1 MNNTSINLNIFE
13 YINSNMDNTPLILT
27 GPPGCGKSEW
37 IQEYAKKTD
46 RELLVCPCRKDR
58 TLREGRQK
66 LHIWARRA
74 GAAILWLEGAD
85 DLTPEAQAFLR
96 RILETH
102 AHEVLFILECRDS
115 GKLQEPIRSRCRIK
129 RISKPEWSDLESQ
142 MKTSSEYV
150 NQTREYLSSND
161 YSFRRIKQIE
171 FLQTEYPEI
180 WEQVYNTRMQ
190 EKSLSSSATDVNVPS
205 YIENAY
211 NPEIVLEP
219 FIHTCIKDYGICL
232 DNAGSLWALLAHAL
246 YKARTVTN
254 VERETNE

>member
-1 MNNTSINLNIFE
+1 
-13 YINSNMDNTPLILT
+13 MDNTPLILT

-37 IQEYAKKTD
+37 IQKFAEKTN

-115 GKLQEPIRSRCRIK
+115 GKLQEPIRSRCKIQRIH
-129 RISKPEWSDLESQ
+129 KPVWSNLESQ
-142 MKTSSEYV
+142 FETTPEMKK
-150 NQTREYLSSND
+150 QAREYLSSND
-161 YSFRRIKQIE
+161 FSFRRVQQIQ

-180 WEQVYNTRMQ
+180 WENVYNTRMK
-190 EKSLSSSATDVNVPS
+190 EKAIGSTATDIDIPL

-211 NPEIVLEP
+211 NPEIILEP
-219 FIHTCIKDYGICL
+219 FITTSIKRYGVCL
-232 DNAGSLWALLAHAL
+232 DNAGSLWALLSNAL
-246 YKARTVTN
+246 YTARTVTN
-254 VERETNE
+254 DERETNE

>member
-1 MNNTSINLNIFE
+1 
-13 YINSNMDNTPLILT
+13 MDNTPLILT
-27 GPPGCGKSEW
+27 GPPGCGKSIW
-37 IQEYAKKTD
+37 IQEYAEKTN

-74 GAAILWLEGAD
+74 GSAILWLEGAD

-115 GKLQEPIRSRCRIK
+115 GKLQEPIRSRCRIQ
-129 RISKPEWSDLESQ
+129 RIHKPSWNQLESSFEKTPE
-142 MKTSSEYV
+142 MKK
-150 NQTREYLSSND
+150 QAREYLCSND
-161 YSFRRIKQIE
+161 FSFRRVQQIQ

-180 WEQVYNTRMQ
+180 WKQVYETRMK
-190 EKSLSSSATDVNVPS
+190 EKELSTNATDMDIPA

-211 NPEIVLEP
+211 NPEVLLEP
-219 FIHTCIKDYGICL
+219 FINTSIKAYGACL
-232 DNAGSLWALLAHAL
+232 DNAGSLWALLSNAL
-246 YKARTVTN
+246 YNARTVPN
-254 VERETNE
+254 VERET